1 MKWEKSKEILSMEN
15 NLLTLKNIVSLTDLK
30 LRVQELVYKE
40 KYVILWN
47 HIKQQHPNIT
57 EQEILNGLI
66 YGFYKADNI
75 NEGRYISWSKFT
87 SPVRLIR
94 IVFEIHETHGD
105 EFVLMITA
113 FEEE

>member
-1 MKWEKSKEILSMEN
+1 MKYKAKA
-15 NLLTLKNIVSLTDLK
+15 LKNIESLTDLK
-30 LRVQELVYKE
+30 IRVQELVYKE

-66 YGFYKADNI
+66 YGFYKTDNI

-87 SPVRLIR
+87 SPVRLLR
-94 IVFEIHETHGD
+94 IVFEIHETHNN
-105 EFVLMITA
+105 EFVLVITA

>member
-1 MKWEKSKEILSMEN
+1 MDN
-15 NLLTLKNIVSLTDLK
+15 NPMTLKNNVSLTDLK
-30 LRVQELVYKE
+30 IRVEELVYKE

-47 HIKQQHPNIT
+47 HIKQQHQNIT

-66 YGFYKADNI
+66 YGFYKADKN

-94 IVFEIHETHGD
+94 IVFEIHKTQD
-105 EFVLMITA
+105 KEFVLVITA

>member
-1 MKWEKSKEILSMEN
+1 MNRGMNYPKK
-15 NLLTLKNIVSLTDLK
+15 IVSLTELK
-30 LRVQELVYKE
+30 ARVSELVYKE

-47 HIKQQHPNIT
+47 HIKQYHPNIT

-66 YGFYKADNI
+66 HGFYKPDKDI
-75 NEGRYISWSKFT
+75 EGRYISWSKFT

-94 IVFEIHETHGD
+94 IVFEIHETPD
-105 EFVLMITA
+105 NEFVLVITA